1 MFLEKNQIEELIN
14 YSLENGADF
23 VEIYNSYKIKNTIV
37 ITNQKKEKNI
47 IENGLSIRLFI
58 NSESYLISTNN
69 FDIVAIKKNIKNK
82 LSQKSLARKK
92 KNEFMLGDLVI
103 NGQDLL
109 PDDFNVV
116 FIKQNIDN
124 FVKTKNDITN
134 VTLSLLT

>member
-92 KNEFMLGDLVI
+92 K
-103 NGQDLL
+103 
-109 PDDFNVV
+109 
-116 FIKQNIDN
+116 K
-124 FVKTKNDITN
+124 
-134 VTLSLLT
+134 